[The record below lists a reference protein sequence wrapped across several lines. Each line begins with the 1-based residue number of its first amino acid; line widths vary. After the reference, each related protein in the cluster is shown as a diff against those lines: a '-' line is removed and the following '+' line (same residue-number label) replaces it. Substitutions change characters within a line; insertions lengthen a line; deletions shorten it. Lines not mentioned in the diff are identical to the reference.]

1 VTRSLGKQV
10 EELGDVVP
18 RVRPELLRGLVVL
31 GLFFALIITTDLF
44 LPYTF
49 EQSGYTV
56 VDIKKLEENPL
67 PLEGREISS
76 SATITA
82 VVDNGTFYTAEV
94 EEGATLIFPSAIGP
108 PSVGERVLFRGTSW
122 IGTNGSIL
130 VHEFYALDYSSSLI
144 RSVPGIILFIV
155 MFFMVFK
162 IDLRRLAFVVRRS
175 EDA

>member
-1 VTRSLGKQV
+1 VTRL
-10 EELGDVVP
+10 
-18 RVRPELLRGLVVL
+18 RPELLRGLVVL
-31 GLFFALIITTDLF
+31 GIFFAIIVTTDLL
-44 LPYTF
+44 LPYSF

-56 VDIKKLEENPL
+56 VDIRRLQEGPL
-67 PLEGREISS
+67 PLEGREVSS

-82 VVDNGTFYTAEV
+82 VFDNGTFYTAEV
-94 EEGATLIFPSAIGP
+94 EEGASLIFPSSIGP

-122 IGTNGSIL
+122 IATNNSIL
-130 VHEFYALDYSSSLI
+130 VHEFYALDYNSSLI

-155 MFFMVFK
+155 MFFIVFK

>member
-1 VTRSLGKQV
+1 M
-10 EELGDVVP
+10 P
-18 RVRPELLRGLVVL
+18 RLRPELLRGLVVL
-31 GLFFALIITTDLF
+31 GLFFALIVTSDLL
-44 LPYTF
+44 LPYSL

-56 VDIKKLEENPL
+56 TDIRRLKEDPL

-82 VVDNGTFYTAEV
+82 VFDNGTFYTADVV
-94 EEGATLIFPSAIGP
+94 EGTTLIFPSSIGH
-108 PSVGERVLFRGTSW
+108 PSVGESVLFRGTSW
-122 IGTNGSIL
+122 IGTNNSIL

-155 MFFMVFK
+155 MFFIVFK
-162 IDLRRLAFVVRRS
+162 IDLSRLAFVVRRG